1 MVTDRAYVEALAPT
15 WYQRAVARYGVRMGS
30 LGFYSVLVLLYVV
43 VIAAVA
49 VLVIWALVLTIQL
62 LRSVLAERRAREAAA
77 TRAAYEVPGPRD
89 PQGYGPAPEHLG

>member
-1 MVTDRAYVEALAPT
+1 
-15 WYQRAVARYGVRMGS
+15 MGS
-30 LGFYSVLVLLYVV
+30 LGFYSVLILLYVV

-77 TRAAYEVPGPRD
+77 MRAAYEVQGPRD
-89 PQGYGPAPEHLG
+89 LQGYGPAPERLG

>member
-1 MVTDRAYVEALAPT
+1 M
-15 WYQRAVARYGVRMGS
+15 ARYGVRMGS

-77 TRAAYEVPGPRD
+77 TRAAYEVQGPRG

>member
-1 MVTDRAYVEALAPT
+1 MVTDRAYVEAPAPT

-77 TRAAYEVPGPRD
+77 TRAAYEVQGPRG